1 MWRGGEEI
9 EAFLLF
15 LPQPSSAA
23 EERTRSSFE
32 GLHICFQIAAGLR
45 HCTTSCALLPSE
57 SR

>member
-1 MWRGGEEI
+1 MEGREEI
-9 EAFLLF
+9 EAFLLL

-23 EERTRSSFE
+23 EERARPGFE

-45 HCTTSCALLPSE
+45 HCTTSCAPLPSE